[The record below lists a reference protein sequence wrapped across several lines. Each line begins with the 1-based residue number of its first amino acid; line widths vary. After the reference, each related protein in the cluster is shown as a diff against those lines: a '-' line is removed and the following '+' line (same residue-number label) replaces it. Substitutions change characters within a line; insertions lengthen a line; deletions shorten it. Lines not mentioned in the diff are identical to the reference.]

1 MGIYSPVERTVCK
14 QLWNNVISVMIKESV
29 VSYGSK
35 EEKTFKSI
43 DGWWERSD
51 SVEELT
57 L

>member
-1 MGIYSPVERTVCK
+1 MGINSPVERTVCK
-14 QLWNNVISVMIKESV
+14 QLWNNVISVMLKESV

-43 DGWWERSD
+43 DGWRERSD